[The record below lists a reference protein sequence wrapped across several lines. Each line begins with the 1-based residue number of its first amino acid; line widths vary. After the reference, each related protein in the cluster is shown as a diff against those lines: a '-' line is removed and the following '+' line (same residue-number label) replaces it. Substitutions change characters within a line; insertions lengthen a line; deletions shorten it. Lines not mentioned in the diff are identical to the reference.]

1 MAWWELIFIPKHCI
15 SWFSCSKTKFYN
27 QAICHWSLIN
37 KSAVRNICNHKVS
50 YNLAKSFYVLTWI
63 KSKFTVI
70 AQQCKK
76 FIKVNNENI
85 YCKHGTK
92 VFQGEEL
99 LPSPTL
105 NTPNPLVTGWINLPT
120 WFIFIIYKWLTI
132 S

>member
-50 YNLAKSFYVLTWI
+50 YNLAKSFHVLTWI
-63 KSKFTVI
+63 KSKFTAILLSNV
-70 AQQCKK
+70 KK
-76 FIKVNNENI
+76 SMKVNNENI
-85 YCKHGTK
+85 YCKHRTK

-99 LPSPTL
+99 LPSLTL

-120 WFIFIIYKWLTI
+120 WFIFINT
-132 S
+132 

>member
-1 MAWWELIFIPKHCI
+1 MAWWEPIVIPKHFI

-63 KSKFTVI
+63 KSKFTAILLSNV
-70 AQQCKK
+70 KK
-76 FIKVNNENI
+76 SMKVNNENI

-99 LPSPTL
+99 LPSLTL

-120 WFIFIIYKWLTI
+120 WFIFINT
-132 S
+132 

>member
-1 MAWWELIFIPKHCI
+1 MAWWEPISIPKHCI
-15 SWFSCSKTKFYN
+15 SWFFVVKLNLQPS
-27 QAICHWSLIN
+27 HLSLIFN
-37 KSAVRNICNHKVS
+37 KFAVRNICNHKVS

-63 KSKFTVI
+63 KSKFTVT

-76 FIKVNNENI
+76 SMKVNNENI

-105 NTPNPLVTGWINLPT
+105 NTPNPLVTGWINLST